1 MANDKTCVAGATEID
16 GGDGGSSQG
25 LLSPDALL
33 ELLSFLPHPEAQRT
47 LQAPLSKIYHSSFT
61 LEENI
66 WKARCVAQWNVPATT
81 SSPWRDLHIDL
92 VHSLS
97 LVDGTAGTV
106 GGDYDNVIAIVDVL
120 DAYRT
125 LAEMTRA
132 CFGRLGQLLDGDQAR
147 EAVNFVD
154 WRIMDH
160 ALWAL
165 KMYPDDV
172 DMLLK
177 VLRFLVLAGR
187 PIGRVEGVV
196 LPSPPACDGA
206 LRAFGPSGDGVEAVL
221 ACMERYQSNAA
232 VQSMACWSL
241 VNLALIRQ
249 QKRCLCGQGGVL
261 AIVRAM
267 ACHPEDIDVHFRAMF
282 ALINLVTPDV
292 TSEKIIQP
300 ETMKAVVAIV
310 VSAIQAFSNI
320 VAIVNRGCLVLHN
333 IALDPGH
340 FNALVTI
347 GAPEELLHAIGK
359 HPSDA
364 LLIQCATGTLRRLG
378 R

>member
-1 MANDKTCVAGATEID
+1 MATDQQTYFGAGEMD
-16 GGDGGSSQG
+16 GGDSGSSQG
-25 LLSPDALL
+25 LLSPDAFI

-66 WKARCVAQWNVPATT
+66 WKARCVEQWSVPVTT
-81 SSPWRDLHIDL
+81 SSAWRALHIDL
-92 VHSLS
+92 VHCLS
-97 LVDGTAGTV
+97 LVDGTAEPCR
-106 GGDYDNVIAIVDVL
+106 GDYDNVIAIVDVL

-132 CFGRLGQLLDGDQAR
+132 CFGRLGQLLNGDEAR
-147 EAVNFVD
+147 EAVKAVD

-165 KMYPDDV
+165 RANSDDV

-177 VLRFLVLAGR
+177 ILRFLVLAGR

-196 LPSPPACDGA
+196 LPAPPASDGA
-206 LRAFGPSGDGVEAVL
+206 LRAFGPSGDGVEEVL
-221 ACMERYQSNAA
+221 TCMKRHQSNATVQA
-232 VQSMACWSL
+232 VACWSL

-249 QKRCLCGQGGVL
+249 QKRFLCSQGGVL

-267 ACHPEDIDVHFRAMF
+267 AHHPGDSEVHFRAMF

-292 TSEKIIQP
+292 TSEKIIQSD
-300 ETMKAVVAIV
+300 TMKAVVDAV
-310 VSAIQAFSNI
+310 VSAIQAFSDM

-333 IALDPGH
+333 MSLDQTNT
-340 FNALVTI
+340 NALVAF

-359 HPSDA
+359 HPTDA
-364 LLIQCATGTLRRLG
+364 LLLQCATSTLRRLG
-378 R
+378 Y